1 MHTLGAPSDWIKITF
16 LCPSAVAEPHIL
28 SAVCTAAGTLW
39 QVNKA
44 LEMIKR
50 KFPVKRFPGIDYD
63 RSAPDVPVLPADVMQ
78 VMCCFTFSISSAAG

>member
-1 MHTLGAPSDWIKITF
+1 MCDATGTF
-16 LCPSAVAEPHIL
+16 Q
-28 SAVCTAAGTLW
+28 

-63 RSAPDVPVLPADVMQ
+63 RCAPDVPVLPADVMQ
-78 VMCCFTFSISSAAG
+78 VMCLFACNKVKYFSGSFLL

>member
-1 MHTLGAPSDWIKITF
+1 MLQTNILRPLVI
-16 LCPSAVAEPHIL
+16 AEPH
-28 SAVCTAAGTLW
+28 AGDDTGTFQ

-44 LEMIKR
+44 LELIKR

-78 VMCCFTFSISSAAG
+78 VICCFM